1 MELLTEGTIEGRVG
15 LITQKIH
22 SGFFGGLD
30 DLVVAVAKNIK
41 AICQLDDL
49 RPLFDAVTELQDV
62 DVRQD
67 AWMGDIGPVVYAFY
81 WLAKRSDGG
90 NLDFDAYRFILS
102 TLEQYRKY
110 NEDDEYKE
118 YR

>member
-1 MELLTEGTIEGRVG
+1 MELLSEGAIEDRVG

-30 DLVVAVAKNIK
+30 ELLVAVAKEIK
-41 AICQLDDL
+41 AIGQMDDL

-62 DVRQD
+62 DARQY

-81 WLAKRSDGG
+81 GLAERSDGG
-90 NLDFDAYRFILS
+90 NLELNAYRFILLS
-102 TLEQYRKY
+102 LEQHRKY
-110 NEDDEYKE
+110 NEDDE
-118 YR
+118 